1 MVCLDVELTIRI
13 DLRNSLFERLS
24 SFKCTELILIPC
36 PSIPYWASTIGGED
50 VDHTFKQ
57 STRIYTMLAHSSK
70 EIMQGVNSTRIVVDR
85 NEEPKIPKCE
95 LNLIRE
101 RLKTLLENTHG
112 HLSRFC
118 TMILHEGYTNT
129 HVSLK

>member
-1 MVCLDVELTIRI
+1 MICFDVELTVWI
-13 DLRNSLFERLS
+13 DFRNPLFERLS

-36 PSIPYWASTIGGED
+36 PPIPYWASTIGGED

-57 STRIYTMLAHSSK
+57 RTRIYIILAHPSK
-70 EIMQGVNSTRIVVDR
+70 EIMQGTDSTRIVIDR
-85 NEEPKIPKCE
+85 DEEPKIPKCE

-101 RLKTLLENTHG
+101 CLKTLLENTHG